1 MTRRFWAPE
10 ESARLSHLWANTEIT
25 AAQIA
30 MALKRTERAVF
41 HQVEKLGLPPRQ
53 MFWTPDEDERLK
65 HQWPDR
71 ELVLRQ
77 IAERLRKSKKE
88 VARRA
93 QILGLPTRGLLYAD
107 QRYLRHAP
115 YRWTP
120 ERNNTLRRLWLEGIS
135 AKEIAKQVNST
146 AGLVCIQRIKLG
158 LPRRINRKSPLIY
171 GRSERRPIWT
181 TPEPN
186 PPSLKDQ
193 QVRAQMKEAAASH
206 ALGLLSTRKE

>member
-1 MTRRFWAPE
+1 MSRRFWTPK
-10 ESARLSHLWANTEIT
+10 ESTRLGHLWTNTEMT

-30 MALKRTERAVF
+30 ALLKRTERAVF

-53 MFWTPDEDERLK
+53 KFWMPDEDARLRLL
-65 HQWPDR
+65 WFDR
-71 ELVLRQ
+71 DLVLSQ
-77 IAERLRKSKKE
+77 IAASLGRNNDQVDS
-88 VARRA
+88 RA
-93 QILGLPTRGLLYAD
+93 QILGLLHPRVLLYSD
-107 QRYLRHAP
+107 QHHLRHAP

-146 AGLVCIQRIKLG
+146 PGMVCAQRIKLG
-158 LPRRINRKSPLIY
+158 LLRRIVRKSPLIY

-193 QVRAQMKEAAASH
+193 CAREGMKETAAEFMTKRGQS
-206 ALGLLSTRKE
+206 